1 MSHKN
6 HILALCQDLPPVFF
20 LSPQPQKRPFH
31 KRHQYSPRPI
41 GLKTGFFKII
51 QVGWSTLTFL
61 FQLQN
66 CWELFLD
73 HINGRLSEWG
83 CLQVDYIMRTDLGR
97 GASLG
102 DGGRYFLNRNKHD
115 ENKPELQSFPWAQS
129 GRHRKW
135 RKSRSHTWGAPSQ
148 ALATFSPDYKYQDLA
163 PHL

>member
-1 MSHKN
+1 MSHKT

-41 GLKTGFFKII
+41 GLETVFFKII

-83 CLQVDYIMRTDLGR
+83 CLQVDYNRYNENQPGC

-102 DGGRYFLNRNKHD
+102 DRGRYFLIEINMMRTNLSCRASLGHRVGATESGGNLDRTLGARLLKHSQHFHLMT
-115 ENKPELQSFPWAQS
+115 N
-129 GRHRKW
+129 
-135 RKSRSHTWGAPSQ
+135 SRI
-148 ALATFSPDYKYQDLA
+148 
-163 PHL
+163 